1 MDNLI
6 YRTVKVAEIRR
17 EARSLYT
24 VKFKDP
30 LTANATP
37 GQFVMV
43 NVIGVDEFPMSLS
56 YIGEFSGVT
65 FKVVGEGTQALSEV
79 KVGEYIGIKGPLG
92 HGFQINPSDHL
103 VLVVG
108 GGVGLAPLV
117 PLIEQLIENGIET
130 KVVFGVHSSEDIFFR
145 DRLSALVGNDNLI
158 ITTEDGSYGVKGT
171 APEIARKLVREN
183 RFSRIYACGPE
194 KMLYKV
200 FKIAVR
206 YSIKAQFSLE
216 RYMKCGVGLC
226 GSCCLDP
233 LGLLVCKD
241 GPVFD
246 IETLKKVSDFGK
258 FKRDPS
264 GMKIKV

>member
-6 YRTVKVAEIRR
+6 YRTVKVAKIRR
-17 EARSLYT
+17 EACSVYT

-30 LTANATP
+30 LTAKATP
-37 GQFVMV
+37 GQFVMI

-56 YIGEFSGVT
+56 YIGEISGVT
-65 FKVVGEGTQALSEV
+65 FKVIGEGTQALSEV

-92 HGFQINPSDHL
+92 HGFQIDPRDRL

-108 GGVGLAPLV
+108 GGIGLAPLI
-117 PLIEQLIENGIET
+117 PLIEKLIENGVET
-130 KVVFGVHSSEDIFFR
+130 KVVFGVRSSEDIFFR
-145 DRLSALVGNDNLI
+145 DRLSALVDDDLI
-158 ITTEDGSYGVKGT
+158 IVTEDGSYGVKGT
-171 APEIARKLVREN
+171 APKIARKLVREN
-183 RFSRIYACGPE
+183 HFSRIYACGPE

-200 FKIAVR
+200 FRIAVR
-206 YSIKAQFSLE
+206 YGVKAQFSLE

-226 GSCCLDP
+226 GNCCLDP
-233 LGLLVCKD
+233 LGLLACRD

-246 IETLKKVSDFGK
+246 VETLKKISDFGR